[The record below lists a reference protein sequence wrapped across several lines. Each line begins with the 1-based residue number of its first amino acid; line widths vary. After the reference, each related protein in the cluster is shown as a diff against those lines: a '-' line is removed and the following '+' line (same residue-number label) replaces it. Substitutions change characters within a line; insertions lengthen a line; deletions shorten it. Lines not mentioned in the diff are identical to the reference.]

1 MEIITELEKGEIELD
16 LITDDDL
23 EETKKID
30 VNKINEQLEKTQNL
44 LVGEENEQEQTN

>member
-30 VNKINEQLEKTQNL
+30 VNRINEQLEKTQNL
-44 LVGEENEQEQTN
+44 LVGEENEQGQTN